1 VKDINPRRSLDIII
15 KMESSRETVINS
27 CFNLM
32 RRLSP
37 NDIGKNVAGL
47 VNIVSDE
54 DIKNEI
60 AQKIDQPL
68 EVEVDTANGREFLKC
83 EYNRDGDAYRSP
95 WSNKYFPESEASPD
109 AVYPSSELLQLE
121 NKFNEIFVRYANAY
135 FDQGTSITS
144 VYLFDTTVA
153 GFGGCFLV
161 KKQIQGGSVKIGS
174 WDSMHVVSVDLEKH
188 DGKVRYSV
196 TTTVFLK
203 MISSSATYGNLEIA
217 GNLTRRRED
226 TVSMDP
232 RMKASNSDEFHISNI
247 GRLIE
252 ANESEIRQEMDA
264 IYINK
269 TR

>member
-1 VKDINPRRSLDIII
+1 
-15 KMESSRETVINS
+15 
-27 CFNLM
+27 
-32 RRLSP
+32 
-37 NDIGKNVAGL
+37 
-47 VNIVSDE
+47 
-54 DIKNEI
+54 
-60 AQKIDQPL
+60 
-68 EVEVDTANGREFLKC
+68 
-83 EYNRDGDAYRSP
+83 
-95 WSNKYFPESEASPD
+95 
-109 AVYPSSELLQLE
+109 
-121 NKFNEIFVRYANAY
+121 
-135 FDQGTSITS
+135 
-144 VYLFDTTVA
+144 VA

-161 KKQIQGGSVKIGS
+161 KKQIQGSSVKIGS